1 MSGGKLLVV
10 GSIAYDNIKTPLDSV
25 QWALGGSASYA
36 ALAASFFAPT
46 MLCGIVGKD
55 FKKSD
60 LARLSRRGI
69 DTSNVEIDPNGETF
83 FWSGE
88 YLDNFN
94 SRETLETRVNVY
106 ENYVPKLNDAAKNAD
121 FVLLGNIGPDV
132 QKCALDAMLSSP
144 FVILDTMNLWID
156 IANRALK
163 ELIKRADIFIVNDS
177 EAKLISGERNI
188 ILAGESLL
196 KLGAKSAVV
205 KTGEY
210 GAMLFHKDGFFV
222 IPAYPVRDLR
232 DPTGAGDTFAGALA
246 GVLAGSGKTDFT
258 AIKNAML
265 TGAAAASMTV
275 ESFSS
280 DKLEEA
286 GLDEIK
292 RRQDF
297 IRRISEI

>member
-1 MSGGKLLVV
+1 MLGIRLGNHRQYV
-10 GSIAYDNIKTPLDSV
+10 
-25 QWALGGSASYA
+25 GGSASYA

-121 FVLLGNIGPDV
+121 FVLLGNI
-132 QKCALDAMLSSP
+132 
-144 FVILDTMNLWID
+144 
-156 IANRALK
+156 ANHALK

>member
-1 MSGGKLLVV
+1 M
-10 GSIAYDNIKTPLDSV
+10 
-25 QWALGGSASYA
+25 
-36 ALAASFFAPT
+36 
-46 MLCGIVGKD
+46 
-55 FKKSD
+55 
-60 LARLSRRGI
+60 
-69 DTSNVEIDPNGETF
+69 
-83 FWSGE
+83 
-88 YLDNFN
+88 
-94 SRETLETRVNVY
+94 
-106 ENYVPKLNDAAKNAD
+106 
-121 FVLLGNIGPDV
+121 
-132 QKCALDAMLSSP
+132 
-144 FVILDTMNLWID
+144 
-156 IANRALK
+156 
-163 ELIKRADIFIVNDS
+163 
-177 EAKLISGERNI
+177 
-188 ILAGESLL
+188 

>member
-1 MSGGKLLVV
+1 M

-156 IANRALK
+156 IANHALK

-196 KLGAKSAVV
+196 KLGAKPHHIGIRSPVYFFPTPDAEMGIDVLQQ
-205 KTGEY
+205 TSRIQAGHAAPFY
-210 GAMLFHKDGFFV
+210 IGQAFFFQMLPDIIFRILVHRAAEMV
-222 IPAYPVRDLR
+222 
-232 DPTGAGDTFAGALA
+232 FAGTGMGKVA
-246 GVLAGSGKTDFT
+246 GHLLRQAGMDVLHLRLFLVGQIGMFEKDHRV
-258 AIKNAML
+258 
-265 TGAAAASMTV
+265 G
-275 ESFSS
+275 
-280 DKLEEA
+280 
-286 GLDEIK
+286 
-292 RRQDF
+292 Q
-297 IRRISEI
+297 